1 MAARNPQR
9 FFNFAAEHYALLEEL
24 LRFEL
29 ITDAELLALAAR
41 QRKEYSAS
49 AESIAASLIELGF
62 LEPAPEGGAYE
73 MPLPVWR
80 FLQYVREQYHLT
92 SVRQIAGY
100 IEELDDLRQR
110 LEASIEQQQPAQ
122 AAVLLTA
129 IADTIEQVR
138 QDMHG
143 NREKITNEVQAAR
156 ANPERLPLRARYENI
171 ARIFTD
177 YLSPMREI
185 IDPTEPFQGQLDQLD
200 QTLGRGAESL
210 LTQPAVVEQCQ
221 RTRRRLTRM
230 RQHIAADFHQ
240 AMLEVEPLYR
250 AYREESR
257 AARGASLLLEQVR
270 QHGKNALTASPQLN
284 ICRQRR
290 GMLFHDLGV
299 LGYAHAIGDADPH
312 EVVRIEEAPGQAS
325 ATDELLLVERVQ
337 RELREA
343 GQVDDVLGW
352 LIERLKGRAS
362 TGVLLRCLGDAIGE
376 LGAAP
381 AEQRRSH
388 HFGEVRV
395 HGYVR
400 RLQKDGSHD

>member
-1 MAARNPQR
+1 DVCSSD
-9 FFNFAAEHYALLEEL
+9 L
-24 LRFEL
+24 
-29 ITDAELLALAAR
+29 
-41 QRKEYSAS
+41 
-49 AESIAASLIELGF
+49 AASLIELGF

-200 QTLGRGAESL
+200 QTLGREIG
-210 LTQPAVVEQCQ
+210 
-221 RTRRRLTRM
+221 
-230 RQHIAADFHQ
+230 
-240 AMLEVEPLYR
+240 
-250 AYREESR
+250 R
-257 AARGASLLLEQVR
+257 AA
-270 QHGKNALTASPQLN
+270 
-284 ICRQRR
+284 CR
-290 GMLFHDLGV
+290 
-299 LGYAHAIGDADPH
+299 
-312 EVVRIEEAPGQAS
+312 ES
-325 ATDELLLVERVQ
+325 A
-337 RELREA
+337 
-343 GQVDDVLGW
+343 W
-352 LIERLKGRAS
+352 
-362 TGVLLRCLGDAIGE
+362 
-376 LGAAP
+376 
-381 AEQRRSH
+381 
-388 HFGEVRV
+388 
-395 HGYVR
+395 
-400 RLQKDGSHD
+400 